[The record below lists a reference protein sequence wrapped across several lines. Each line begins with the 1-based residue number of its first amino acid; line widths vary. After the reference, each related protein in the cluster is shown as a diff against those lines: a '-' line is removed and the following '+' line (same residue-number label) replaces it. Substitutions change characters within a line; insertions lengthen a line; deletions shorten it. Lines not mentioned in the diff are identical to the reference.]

1 MNDYVL
7 KPYNEAQLMDAITKN
22 LNLFTEFSAVEKPE
36 DKASDELYNLDMLKK
51 LSAGS
56 DEFIVKI
63 IGMFLDQIPDSVSQ
77 LKAAFEAGDYETTK
91 SIAHKIKATYIQ
103 FGIKILEQDIFLLNY
118 FEVNSDDDIEKCKSA
133 VRNLVEITAKV
144 VESLAKITA

>member
-1 MNDYVL
+1 
-7 KPYNEAQLMDAITKN
+7 
-22 LNLFTEFSAVEKPE
+22 
-36 DKASDELYNLDMLKK
+36 MLKK

-77 LKAAFEAGDYETTK
+77 LKAAFEADDYETTK
-91 SIAHKIKATYIQ
+91 SIAHRIKATYIQ

-118 FEVNSDDDIEKCKSA
+118 FDTTSENEIEKCKTA
-133 VRNLVEITAKV
+133 VQNLVVITKEV
-144 VESLAKITA
+144 TESLRKVPI